1 MVDLLRIVDPSSA
14 LFDLTKKFGSDP
26 PLKRIFQTVL
36 SQDCKTILQEN
47 DHEDKE
53 WTSEHRTF
61 YKKLFKK
68 YSDKTTRLHF
78 FTSKLYKKDLTN
90 LGKYQET
97 YLGFCVLRPLES
109 QRVVNAVIKPIED
122 KNYPKRWFLLCKQV
136 FPVEINTDKG
146 DPQHLEVDGFAFIQQ
161 DGQLGSCSHVAL
173 AMADRY
179 LIKEEKPE
187 RKNKPHEPFLV
198 GDIVKSVSSVSE
210 IQRLIPTGGLRPM
223 QISEALKKMG
233 YYPLV
238 YEYGQDKERPI
249 PPERVI
255 YHYLESKIPI
265 IVGIPTASGKHAL
278 TVIGHSFEPDLWWAL
293 AEKPY
298 YNSRPSGVDHHC
310 STTWLQNFIVHDD
323 NFGPYLTIP
332 KEFIWG
338 VARHTLVI
346 MVPLPPNVNITGEE
360 AESLAYGLL
369 LASATGVA
377 NEETNITQ
385 QDGEY
390 FNIFYEHLKNEDLVL
405 RTWLLPSEQFKKQYV
420 SPAVA
425 DYYKNLKM
433 PKKIWLTE
441 VSIPELFCQARLRLG
456 EVIIDPTAAKT
467 RTCFLAIHLPGY
479 MISRDV
485 DTDEQKLFEVVN
497 DEPFKHIMR

>member
-1 MVDLLRIVDPSSA
+1 MVDVLRIVDPSSA

-26 PLKRIFQTVL
+26 PVKRIFQTVL

-136 FPVEINTDKG
+136 VPVEINIG
-146 DPQHLEVDGFAFIQQ
+146 RGNPQHLEVNGFAFIQQ

-179 LIKEEKPE
+179 LITEEKPE
-187 RKNKPHEPFLV
+187 RENKPNEPYLV
-198 GDIVKSVSSVSE
+198 GDIVESVSSVSE
-210 IQRLIPTGGLRPM
+210 VQRLIPTGGLRPI

-233 YYPLV
+233 YSPLV
-238 YEYGQDKERPI
+238 YEYGEGKERPV

-265 IVGIPTASGKHAL
+265 IVGIPMATGKHAL
-278 TVIGHSFEPDLWWAL
+278 TIIGHSFEPDLWWAL

-298 YNSRPSGVDHHC
+298 YNRRPSGIDHHC

-323 NFGPYLTIP
+323 NFGMYLTIP
-332 KEFIWG
+332 KEFIW
-338 VARHTLVI
+338 AAERHTLIVV
-346 MVPLPPNVNITGEE
+346 VPLPQNVNITGEE
-360 AESLAYGLL
+360 AETIAYALL
-369 LASATGVA
+369 VTVTDIAKS
-377 NEETNITQ
+377 EEMNITKE
-385 QDGEY
+385 DGEY
-390 FNIFYEHLKNEDLVL
+390 FKIFYEHLKNDDLVL
-405 RTWLLPSEQFKKQYV
+405 RTWLLPSEQFKREYV
-420 SPAVA
+420 SPSVS
-425 DYYKNLKM
+425 DCYKNLKM

-441 VSIPELFCQARLRLG
+441 ISIPELFCQARLRLG
-456 EVIIDPTAAKT
+456 EVIIDPTAAKF
-467 RTCFLAIHLPGY
+467 RTCFLAIHLPGCMMTRNSETEELEFY
-479 MISRDV
+479 
-485 DTDEQKLFEVVN
+485 EVNN
-497 DEPFKHIMR
+497 DQPFKHVMR

>member
-1 MVDLLRIVDPSSA
+1 M
-14 LFDLTKKFGSDP
+14 
-26 PLKRIFQTVL
+26 
-36 SQDCKTILQEN
+36 
-47 DHEDKE
+47 
-53 WTSEHRTF
+53 F
-61 YKKLFKK
+61 YGNLFKK
-68 YSDKTTRLHF
+68 HNERTTRLHF
-78 FTSKLYKKDLTN
+78 FASKLTEKDIQD
-90 LGKYQET
+90 LGKYQNS

-109 QRVVNAVIKPIED
+109 QRVVDAVIKPIED

-136 FPVEINTDKG
+136 FPVEITTNQGIIHK
-146 DPQHLEVDGFAFIQQ
+146 LEVDGFAFIQQ
-161 DGQLGSCSHVAL
+161 DGQLGCCSHVAL
-173 AMADRY
+173 AMADRF
-179 LIKEEKPE
+179 LIKAEKPK
-187 RKNKPHEPFLV
+187 RKHKPNDPYLV
-198 GDIVKSVSSVSE
+198 GDIVESVSSVSE
-210 IQRLIPTGGLRPM
+210 VQRLIPTEGLRPM

-233 YYPLV
+233 YSPLV

-265 IVGIPTASGKHAL
+265 IVGIPTATGKHAL

-332 KEFIWG
+332 KEFIWAA
-338 VARHTLVI
+338 ARHTLVV

-360 AESLAYGLL
+360 SESIAYGLL
-369 LASATGVA
+369 LISAEIIA
-377 NEETNITQ
+377 KKIEDKTNITQ
-385 QDGEY
+385 HPQEY
-390 FNIFYEHLKNEDLVL
+390 FSIFHEHLKNEDLVL
-405 RTWLLPSEQFKKQYV
+405 RTWLLPSDQFKEQYV
-420 SPAVA
+420 SPAMA
-425 DYYKNLKM
+425 CYYNNLKM

-456 EVIIDPTAAKT
+456 EVIIDPTASKT

-479 MISRDV
+479 LISRNI
-485 DTDEQKLFEVVN
+485 DTEELNFSEVID

>member
-1 MVDLLRIVDPSSA
+1 MIEIIRIADPSSY
-14 LFDLTKKFGSDP
+14 LFDLTKKFGSGA

-36 SQDCKTILQEN
+36 AQDCRTILLEK
-47 DHEDKE
+47 DYKDEG
-53 WTSEHRTF
+53 WTSEHKMF
-61 YKKLFKK
+61 YGNLFKQH
-68 YSDKTTRLHF
+68 SDKTTRLHF
-78 FTSKLYKKDLTN
+78 FTSKITKQDLTS
-90 LGKYQET
+90 LKKHQEQ

-109 QRVVNAVIKPIED
+109 QKVVIAIIKPIED
-122 KNYPKRWFLLCKQV
+122 KNYPKRWFILCRQI
-136 FPVEINTDKG
+136 FPVEINIGHG
-146 DPQHLEVDGFAFIQQ
+146 DSQTLEVDGFAFIQQ
-161 DGQLGSCSHVAL
+161 DGQLGCCSHVAL
-173 AMADRY
+173 AMADRF
-179 LIKEEKPE
+179 LINEEKPE
-187 RKNKPHEPFLV
+187 RKYKPHQPYLI
-198 GDIVKSVSSVSE
+198 GDIVESVSSVSE
-210 IQRLIPTGGLRPM
+210 VKRLIPTEGLRPM

-233 YYPLV
+233 YSPLV
-238 YEYGQDKERPI
+238 YEYGQDRERPF

-265 IVGIPTASGKHAL
+265 IVGIPTAAGKHAL

-332 KEFIWG
+332 KEFIW
-338 VARHTLVI
+338 AASRETLIV

-360 AESLAYGLL
+360 AETIAYVLL
-369 LASATGVA
+369 VSATRIA
-377 NEETNITQ
+377 AEETNVTQ
-385 QDGEY
+385 EDGKY
-390 FNIFYEHLKNEDLVL
+390 FNIFREHLQNEDLVL

-425 DYYKNLKM
+425 EYYNNLKM
-433 PKKIWLTE
+433 PNKIWLTE

-479 MISRDV
+479 MIFRNV
-485 DTDEQKLFEVVN
+485 DTEELDFFEVVN
-497 DEPFKHIMR
+497 DEPFKHVMR